1 MLHRSTKAQDGC
13 KPSNRNGILN
23 PVGHPS
29 NTGAVLVEEE
39 GGVKLE
45 DHFFIPIIS
54 KIHYLLESMVLTH
67 INHILEVQAIL
78 FVLL

>member
-1 MLHRSTKAQDGC
+1 MLGRSTKAQDGC
-13 KPSNRNGILN
+13 KLTNRDRILH

-29 NTGAVLVEEE
+29 IAGAVLVEEQ

-54 KIHYLLESMVLTH
+54 KRHYLLESMVFTH
-67 INHILEVQAIL
+67 INHIFLGRVIL
-78 FVLL
+78 L